1 MVTIEVK
8 RELDFDDLQE
18 MVWGQAVSTLDTIYQ
33 KGKEDELMDFLASQF
48 EGGEI
53 PTETEVNDILA
64 YDWEYVFDALGISED
79 DDDEDDEEDEDD
91 DEEEEE

>member
-18 MVWGQAVSTLDTIYQ
+18 MVWGQAIDTLDTIYQ
-33 KGKEDELMDFLASQF
+33 KGKEDELMEFLSSQF

-53 PTETEVNDILA
+53 PTETQVNDILA
-64 YDWEYVFDALGISED
+64 YDWEYVFEALGISED
-79 DDDEDDEEDEDD
+79 EEDDDEDS
-91 DEEEEE
+91 EEEEE

>member
-18 MVWGQAVSTLDTIYQ
+18 MVWGQAIETLDTIYQ
-33 KGKEDELMDFLASQF
+33 KGKEDELMEFLASQF

-53 PTETEVNDILA
+53 PTETQVNDILA
-64 YDWEYVFDALGISED
+64 YDWEYVFEALGISED
-79 DDDEDDEEDEDD
+79 EEDDEDED

>member
-18 MVWGQAVSTLDTIYQ
+18 MVWGQAIETLDTIYQ
-33 KGKEDELMDFLASQF
+33 KGKEDELMEFLASQF

-53 PTETEVNDILA
+53 PTETQVNDILA
-64 YDWEYVFDALGISED
+64 YDWEYVFEALGISEDED
-79 DDDEDDEEDEDD
+79 DDDEDDDD
-91 DEEEEE
+91 DEGEEE

>member
-33 KGKEDELMDFLASQF
+33 KGKEDELMDFLSTQF

-64 YDWEYVFDALGISED
+64 YDWEYVFDALGISEED
-79 DDDEDDEEDEDD
+79 DDDEDDEEDD

>member
-79 DDDEDDEEDEDD
+79 DDEDEDEEDDD

>member
-18 MVWGQAVSTLDTIYQ
+18 MVWGQAIDTLDTIYQ
-33 KGKEDELMDFLASQF
+33 KGKEDELMEFLASQF

-53 PTETEVNDILA
+53 PTETQVNDILA
-64 YDWEYVFDALGISED
+64 YDWEYVFEALGISED
-79 DDDEDDEEDEDD
+79 EEDDD
-91 DEEEEE
+91 DEEEEEEEEE

>member
-18 MVWGQAVSTLDTIYQ
+18 MVWGQAINILDTIYQ
-33 KGKEDELMDFLASQF
+33 KGKEDELMGFLASQF

-64 YDWEYVFDALGISED
+64 YDWEYVFDVLGISED
-79 DDDEDDEEDEDD
+79 DDEEDEEDDD
-91 DEEEEE
+91 DEEEEEE

>member
-18 MVWGQAVSTLDTIYQ
+18 MVWGQAIETLDTIYQ
-33 KGKEDELMDFLASQF
+33 KGKEDELMEFLASQF

-53 PTETEVNDILA
+53 PTETQVNDILA
-64 YDWEYVFDALGISED
+64 YDWEYVFEALGISED
-79 DDDEDDEEDEDD
+79 EDDDDEDEDS
-91 DEEEEE
+91 EEEEE

>member
-18 MVWGQAVSTLDTIYQ
+18 MVWGQAIETLDTIYQ
-33 KGKEDELMDFLASQF
+33 KGKEDELMEFLATQF

-53 PTETEVNDILA
+53 PTETQVNDILA
-64 YDWEYVFDALGISED
+64 YDWEYVFEALGISED
-79 DDDEDDEEDEDD
+79 EEDDDEDS
-91 DEEEEE
+91 EEEEE

>member
-18 MVWGQAVSTLDTIYQ
+18 MVWGQAIDTLDTIYQ
-33 KGKEDELMDFLASQF
+33 KGKEDELMEFLATQF

-53 PTETEVNDILA
+53 PTETQVNDILA
-64 YDWEYVFDALGISED
+64 YDWEYVFEALGISENEE
-79 DDDEDDEEDEDD
+79 DDDEDS
-91 DEEEEE
+91 EEEEE

>member
-79 DDDEDDEEDEDD
+79 DDEDEDEEDD